1 MHMAVD
7 TMSDHDSMP
16 SDVNLSVG
24 QRDCLRLV
32 LAHLNSKEIGREL
45 GISPHTVDQRLR
57 GSMRVLGVST
67 RFEAARKFAELE
79 GAPAYQPLIY
89 QSSDVENSG
98 ESAKLDLSNKRDT
111 EVADHLISDR
121 SNFEDGTAA
130 LQMDRQASRS
140 SRLPFPRARGEK
152 NELSS
157 IERLGWIIVIAIGSA
172 VSFGGIL
179 AGLEAL
185 SRLRGS

>member
-1 MHMAVD
+1 M
-7 TMSDHDSMP
+7 MSDHDFTSSTITL
-16 SDVNLSVG
+16 SDG
-24 QRDCLRLV
+24 QQDCLRLV

-57 GSMRVLGVST
+57 RSMRVLGANT

-79 GAPAYQPLIY
+79 GSSTYQPLIY
-89 QSSDVENSG
+89 QSSDVESLN
-98 ESAKLDLSNKRDT
+98 ESARLGLSTSQEK
-111 EVADHLISDR
+111 EVQDQLISQHP
-121 SNFEDGTAA
+121 NFEDGTAV
-130 LQMDRQASRS
+130 LSLGKTGNRT
-140 SRLPFPRARGEK
+140 SRLPFPRSRGEK

-157 IERLGWIIVIAIGSA
+157 VERLGWIVVIAIGSA

-185 SRLRGS
+185 SRLRG